1 MSKYL
6 GLFLSCLLFS
16 TIDIAQVSEVNQFGE
31 DYLDRIGN
39 QRFQSEKSSHQKD
52 DLQKQQSGDK
62 NEQLKPLHLNP
73 DKIWENSQG
82 PSWSRHRIVNKPR
95 MGDSLLH
102 VRTKVPLHMKPNIKE
117 VAEANYQ
124 HNTLRLKDKLNT
136 VQLADANDNPQPH
149 PVAGASLKDLNH
161 AAYAVDINAAA
172 MPNQLSGAVHNSP
185 TPQPPPGHPIQHDV
199 TSKNPSAEKQQQK
212 VDNSKYVPMYDIY
225 FIGIVAGCSV
235 AGLVGIIVAAVCW
248 YRLQRNVKAASD
260 VDYPAYGVTG
270 PTKDRLPSPG
280 DRKLAQSAQMYHY
293 QHQKQQMIALE
304 KANGEMKHDATD
316 DDSEEE
322 NEEGDYTVYECPGL
336 APTGEMEVKN
346 PLFNDESTQMTSGN
360 EVTNGLQQA
369 PTPSNNVE
377 DEVGLSPQ

>member
-16 TIDIAQVSEVNQFGE
+16 TIVIARVTEVNQFG
-31 DYLDRIGN
+31 DPYLDRIGN
-39 QRFQSEKSSHQKD
+39 QHIQSEKSSHQND

-62 NEQLKPLHLNP
+62 DEQLKPIQLNP
-73 DKIWENSQG
+73 DKIWAPSLG
-82 PSWSRHRIVNKPR
+82 PSWSQHKTVNKPSV
-95 MGDSLLH
+95 GDSLLNLQP
-102 VRTKVPLHMKPNIKE
+102 KVLPNIKD
-117 VAEANYQ
+117 VAETNYQ
-124 HNTLRLKDKLNT
+124 RHNLRLKDKLRT
-136 VQLADANDNPQPH
+136 VQLADADDMPQPH

-161 AAYAVDINAAA
+161 AAYAADINAAA
-172 MPNQLSGAVHNSP
+172 VPNQLSGAVHNSP

-212 VDNSKYVPMYDIY
+212 VDHSEYVPMYDIY

-360 EVTNGLQQA
+360 EVTNGLQPA